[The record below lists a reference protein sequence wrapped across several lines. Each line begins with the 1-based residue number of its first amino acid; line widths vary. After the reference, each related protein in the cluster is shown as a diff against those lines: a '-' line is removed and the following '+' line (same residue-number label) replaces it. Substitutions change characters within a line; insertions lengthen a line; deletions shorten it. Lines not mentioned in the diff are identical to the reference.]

1 MLMHSASADPCWTA
15 QVLKVN
21 KAGEAV
27 LALTGDEDKLQA
39 ASQLIIGA
47 AAIYD
52 GSATS
57 ITASQVD
64 ASSHTLHLCSP
75 VSCCYTLLMWALPVQ
90 LLLLILR
97 KLNSGFG
104 SGK

>member
-1 MLMHSASADPCWTA
+1 MLMHSAFPEACWAA

-27 LALTGDEDKLQA
+27 LALNGDEDKLQA

-47 AAIYD
+47 AAVYD

-57 ITASQVD
+57 ITASQV
-64 ASSHTLHLCSP
+64 
-75 VSCCYTLLMWALPVQ
+75 YTLTHLAQRAPYT
-90 LLLLILR
+90 
-97 KLNSGFG
+97 
-104 SGK
+104 

>member
-1 MLMHSASADPCWTA
+1 MQIHSALSDLCCAA

-27 LALTGDEDKLQA
+27 LALSGDEDKLQA

-57 ITASQVD
+57 ITASQVWNLTHF
-64 ASSHTLHLCSP
+64 AP
-75 VSCCYTLLMWALPVQ
+75 V
-90 LLLLILR
+90 
-97 KLNSGFG
+97 
-104 SGK
+104 

>member
-1 MLMHSASADPCWTA
+1 MLTHSALPDPCWVA

-27 LALTGDEDKLQA
+27 LALSGDEDKLQA

-57 ITASQVD
+57 ISASQVHCHIPCTCH
-64 ASSHTLHLCSP
+64 AES
-75 VSCCYTLLMWALPVQ
+75 YAMLLQPAQ
-90 LLLLILR
+90 FI
-97 KLNSGFG
+97 
-104 SGK
+104 